1 MRTRL
6 LTALSLTL
14 FATGLAH
21 GAQSRDFHAVT
32 PIDAGGRLLIDS
44 HNGSVSV
51 STWNQPS
58 VAIDARIEQ
67 ADFGGDPEDVEKTKV
82 VVNGGGSEVRVESDY
97 SAVPSHS
104 FWFDFGSTHSL
115 PLVHYTI
122 RMPATARLRVS
133 VHNATV
139 RADGLKNDVEIE
151 THNGGIDVTN
161 LGGGARVETH
171 NGNIRL
177 DFSRYSAPSR
187 VQTHNGSITVNL
199 PADTRLSLTA
209 DGHSLKPT
217 TQLPMSIQSTG
228 SDFHAELNGG
238 GPELRVTTHHGSL
251 LLNRR

>member
-1 MRTRL
+1 MQTRL
-6 LTALSLTL
+6 LTALSLAL
-14 FATGLAH
+14 LAAGLAH
-21 GAQSRDFHAVT
+21 VAQAKDFHTVT
-32 PIDAGGRLLIDS
+32 PIDASGRLLIDS
-44 HNGSVSV
+44 HNGTVSV
-51 STWNQPS
+51 TTWNQPN
-58 VAIDARIEQ
+58 VAVDARVEQ
-67 ADFGGDPEDVEKTKV
+67 GDFGGDPEDVEKTKV
-82 VVNGGGSEVRVESDY
+82 VVRGAGSEVRVESDY
-97 SAVPSHS
+97 SAVQSHS
-104 FWFDFGSTHSL
+104 FWLDFGSTHSL

-161 LGGGARVETH
+161 LGGSARVETH

-177 DFSRYSAPSR
+177 DFAHYSAPSSI
-187 VQTHNGSITVNL
+187 QTHNGSITVNL

-228 SDFHAELNGG
+228 SDFRGALNGG

-251 LLNRR
+251 LLSRR